1 MVCALNGGCAKQ
13 IWFIEKCRVLEN
25 EKLALMELLDE
36 TKAQQAFT
44 LRYSAV

>member
-1 MVCALNGGCAKQ
+1 MVCALNGCCAKQ

-36 TKAQQAFT
+36 TKETIDA
-44 LRYSAV
+44 RVRDR